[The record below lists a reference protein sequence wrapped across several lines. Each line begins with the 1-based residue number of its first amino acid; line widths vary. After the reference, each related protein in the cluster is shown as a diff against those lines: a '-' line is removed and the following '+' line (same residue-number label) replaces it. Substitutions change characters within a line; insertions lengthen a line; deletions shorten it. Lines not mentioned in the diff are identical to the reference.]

1 MSKRNKKSFLTPY
14 VIGASDLAFIL
25 LFFFIVGGGGPK
37 KIEKIEM
44 PHKRAS
50 ATQEP
55 TRAPFRIEIYDKIQ
69 AADSSIMTVIYEH
82 SSPPE
87 TLYIAIENR
96 MLSNAD
102 GYRLIEQNL
111 SEFVETFEIEA
122 DSVRFDIFSSA
133 YSYYG
138 LIAISVAAC
147 NHLTFPCNL
156 VYRTKAG

>member
-25 LFFFIVGGGGPK
+25 LFFFIVVGGGPK

-87 TLYIAIENR
+87 TLYIVIENR

-156 VYRTKAG
+156 VYRTKVG